1 MDMMEVLI
9 QASPEPAYHE
19 TGRIAFERAF
29 RDCESRLGR
38 PATNL
43 EVCDELG
50 LCLKD
55 LYSLLDLNRG
65 LGLGC
70 VEDFVPG
77 AAAEGELESLV
88 RYVPDPSQPE
98 AFCIYSKAEF
108 RVAMM
113 QAIDALPKNEK
124 LVVSLYHNEN
134 LSMHEIAKI
143 FGISEVRVAQIHT
156 TAILRIR
163 GRLSSLQ
170 EV

>member
-1 MDMMEVLI
+1 MEVLM
-9 QASPEPAYHE
+9 QTSPEPVYHE

-38 PATNL
+38 PATNI
-43 EVCDELG
+43 EICDELG
-50 LCLKD
+50 LGLKD
-55 LYSLLDLNRG
+55 LYALLDLNRG

-70 VEDFVPG
+70 VEDFVSG
-77 AAAEGELESLV
+77 DVEGELEPLV
-88 RYVPDPSQPE
+88 RYVPDPMQPE
-98 AFCIYSKAEF
+98 TSCIFPKAEF
-108 RVAMM
+108 RVAMA

-124 LVVSLYHNEN
+124 LVVSLYHTEN

-170 EV
+170 DV